1 MRNHLFWRIGIA
13 TFGGISMVYEKVNR
27 IENESFKPNAGIGLR
42 FLVDK
47 IEGTQL
53 RFDYAVGAN
62 NQSGFY
68 ISFGESF

>member
-1 MRNHLFWRIGIA
+1 
-13 TFGGISMVYEKVNR
+13 MVYKNFNQ
-27 IENESFKPNAGIGLR
+27 IENESFKPNAGFGFR

-47 IEGTQL
+47 KENTNL
-53 RFDYAVGAN
+53 RIDYAVGAQ

>member
-1 MRNHLFWRIGIA
+1 LA
-13 TFGGISMVYEKVNR
+13 AFGGVLLIYEQPRFINN
-27 IENESFKPNAGIGLR
+27 ENVKPNAGIGLR

-47 IEGTQL
+47 NENTNL
-53 RFDYAVGAN
+53 RLDYAIGKN

>member
-1 MRNHLFWRIGIA
+1 
-13 TFGGISMVYEKVNR
+13 MVYEKVNS
-27 IENESFKPNAGIGLR
+27 IENESFKPNAGVGLR

-47 IEGTQL
+47 NEGTNL
-53 RFDYAVGAN
+53 RFDYAVGAG

>member
-1 MRNHLFWRIGIA
+1 
-13 TFGGISMVYEKVNR
+13 MVYEKISK
-27 IENESFKPNAGIGLR
+27 IEDKSFKPNAGVGLR

-47 IEGTQL
+47 NENTNL
-53 RFDYAVGAN
+53 RFDYAVGVQ

>member
-1 MRNHLFWRIGIA
+1 LFWRLGIS
-13 TFGGISMVYEKVNR
+13 TFGGISMVYGQFSN
-27 IENESFKPNAGIGLR
+27 IETESFKPNAGVGLR

-47 IEGTQL
+47 NEGTNL
-53 RFDYAVGAN
+53 RFDYAIGVR